1 MCVCVCVFC
10 VCVFCVCV
18 CVLCVCLCVFCMCV
32 FMCILCMCVCIVYE
46 FFDVK
51 HTLVSENI
59 CSRLKSCIVDF
70 SELKIMVCHRLPTLA
85 YYRAMSNLVGQIY
98 CTFPMGKPMIL
109 CDNAPALSKVQP
121 TFNHYFEY

>member
-1 MCVCVCVFC
+1 MLQYLYYSLVCLCVCVCVCVCVF
-10 VCVFCVCV
+10 VCVCV
-18 CVLCVCLCVFCMCV
+18 CV
-32 FMCILCMCVCIVYE
+32 CVCIVYE

-85 YYRAMSNLVGQIY
+85 YDQAKSNLIG
-98 CTFPMGKPMIL
+98 
-109 CDNAPALSKVQP
+109 
-121 TFNHYFEY
+121 